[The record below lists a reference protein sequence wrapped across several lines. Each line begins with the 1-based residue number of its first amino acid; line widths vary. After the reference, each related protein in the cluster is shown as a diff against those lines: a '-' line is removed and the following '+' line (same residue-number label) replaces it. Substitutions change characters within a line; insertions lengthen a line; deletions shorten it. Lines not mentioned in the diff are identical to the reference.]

1 MTQKSGFTEVQLEGR
16 EAKHASFSE
25 SKKEAKNMCVCVFS
39 RFAIVQLE
47 GRVATK
53 STAVVGKISE
63 MTFTNCIS
71 RVLREPCA
79 ALGALGGPF

>member
-25 SKKEAKNMCVCVFS
+25 SKKEAKKKRVRVFF
-39 RFAIVQLE
+39 RIAIVQLE

-53 STAVVGKISE
+53 ITEVV
-63 MTFTNCIS
+63 
-71 RVLREPCA
+71 
-79 ALGALGGPF
+79 